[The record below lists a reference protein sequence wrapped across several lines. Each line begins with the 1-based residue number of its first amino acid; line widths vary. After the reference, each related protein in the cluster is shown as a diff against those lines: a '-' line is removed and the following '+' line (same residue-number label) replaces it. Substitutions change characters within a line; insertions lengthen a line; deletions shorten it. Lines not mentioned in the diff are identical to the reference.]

1 LIAFPALALARV
13 VVLTLALHSPAA
25 GPFADTARLVLL
37 GTGTPLADA
46 DRSGP
51 AVAIVVN
58 GNAYLVDAG
67 PGIVRRAAAAAR
79 GGTSALR
86 VQNLKRVFITHL
98 HSDHTLGLPDLML
111 SPAVLHRKAPLEVYG
126 PPGIQ
131 HMVDAILDAYREDI
145 RLRIDGLEH
154 GEPAG
159 YRMDVHEVQPGVV
172 YRDSSVT
179 VTAFRVQ
186 HGTWAYA
193 YGYRFQTADRTIVV
207 SGDTRPTDAVAD
219 ACNGCDILVH
229 EVYAQQGFDRL
240 PAGDKAYHST
250 FHTSAVALGSIAARA
265 RAKLL
270 VLYHQLFFGSSDEE
284 ILREVRESFDG
295 RVVSGKDL
303 EVY

>member
-1 LIAFPALALARV
+1 MAIPALALARAL
-13 VVLTLALHSPAA
+13 VLASVLQSPAT
-25 GPFADTARLVLL
+25 PTVADTMRLVLL
-37 GTGTPLADA
+37 GTGTPLADP

-58 GNAYLVDAG
+58 GDAYIVDAG

-79 GGTSALR
+79 AGTAALSVR
-86 VQNLKRVFITHL
+86 NLRRAFITHL

-111 SPAVLHRKAPLEVYG
+111 SPAVLHRNAPLEVYG
-126 PPGIQ
+126 PPGIE

-159 YRMDVHEVQPGVV
+159 YRMDVHEVVPGVV

-179 VTAFRVQ
+179 VTAFRVE
-186 HGTWAYA
+186 HGSWPYA
-193 YGYRFQTADRTIVV
+193 YGYRFQSADRTIVV
-207 SGDTRPTDAVAD
+207 SGDTRPTDAVAE
-219 ACNGCDILVH
+219 ACGGCDILVH

-240 PAGDKAYHST
+240 PASGKAYHAS
-250 FHTSAVALGSIAARA
+250 FHTSAVELGRIAARA
-265 RAKLL
+265 RPKLL
-270 VLYHQLFFGSSDEE
+270 VLYHQLFFGSTDEE
-284 ILREVRESFDG
+284 ILREVREGFPG

>member
-1 LIAFPALALARV
+1 MVVHVLARLL
-13 VVLTLALHSPAA
+13 VLATALQSPVAVRV
-25 GPFADTARLVLL
+25 ADTARLVLL
-37 GTGTPLADA
+37 GTGTPVADP

-51 AVAIVVN
+51 AVAIVVR
-58 GNAYLVDAG
+58 GSAYLVDAG

-79 GGTSALR
+79 AGTQALAVR
-86 VQNLKRVFITHL
+86 NLKRVFITHL

-111 SPAVLHRKAPLEVYG
+111 SPAVLHRDAPLEVYG
-126 PPGIQ
+126 PPGIK

-154 GEPAG
+154 GNPAG

-172 YRDSSVT
+172 YRDSNVT

-186 HGTWAYA
+186 HGSWAYA

-207 SGDTRPTDAVAD
+207 SGDTRPTDAVVE
-219 ACNGCDILVH
+219 ACDGCDVLVH
-229 EVYAQQGFDRL
+229 EVYPQQGFDRL
-240 PAGDKAYHST
+240 PAEGKAYFAD
-250 FHTSAVALGSIAARA
+250 FHTSAVGLGRLAARA
-265 RAKLL
+265 RPRLL
-270 VLYHQLFFGSSDEE
+270 VLYHQVFLGSTDEE
-284 ILREVRESFDG
+284 ILREVRGGFSG

>member
-1 LIAFPALALARV
+1 MAIPALALARAL
-13 VVLTLALHSPAA
+13 VLASVLQSPAT
-25 GPFADTARLVLL
+25 PTVADTMRLVLL
-37 GTGTPLADA
+37 GTGTPLADP

-58 GNAYLVDAG
+58 GDAYIVDAG

-79 GGTSALR
+79 AGTAALSVR
-86 VQNLKRVFITHL
+86 NLRRVFITHL

-111 SPAVLHRKAPLEVYG
+111 SPAVLHRNAPLEVYG
-126 PPGIQ
+126 PPGIE

-159 YRMDVHEVQPGVV
+159 YRMDVHEVVPGVV

-179 VTAFRVQ
+179 VTAFRVE
-186 HGTWAYA
+186 HGSWPYA
-193 YGYRFQTADRTIVV
+193 YGYRFQSADRTIVV
-207 SGDTRPTDAVAD
+207 SGDTRPTDAVAE
-219 ACNGCDILVH
+219 ACGGCDILVH

-240 PAGDKAYHST
+240 PASGKAYHAS
-250 FHTSAVALGSIAARA
+250 FHTSAVELGRIAARA
-265 RAKLL
+265 RPKLL
-270 VLYHQLFFGSSDEE
+270 VLYHQLFFGSTDEE
-284 ILREVRESFDG
+284 ILREVREGFPG

>member
-1 LIAFPALALARV
+1 MAIPALALARAL
-13 VVLTLALHSPAA
+13 VLASVLQSPAT
-25 GPFADTARLVLL
+25 PTVADTMRLVLL
-37 GTGTPLADA
+37 GTGTPLADP

-58 GNAYLVDAG
+58 GDAYIVDAG

-79 GGTSALR
+79 AGTAALR
-86 VQNLKRVFITHL
+86 VRNLRRVFITHL

-111 SPAVLHRKAPLEVYG
+111 SPAVLHRNAPLEVYG
-126 PPGIQ
+126 PPGIE
-131 HMVDAILDAYREDI
+131 HMVDAILNAYREDI

-159 YRMDVHEVQPGVV
+159 YRMDVHEVVPGVV

-179 VTAFRVQ
+179 VTAFRVE
-186 HGTWAYA
+186 HGSWPYA
-193 YGYRFQTADRTIVV
+193 YGYRFQSADRTIVV
-207 SGDTRPTDAVAD
+207 SGDTRPTDAVAE
-219 ACNGCDILVH
+219 ACGGCDILVH

-240 PAGDKAYHST
+240 PASGKAYHAS
-250 FHTSAVALGSIAARA
+250 FHTSAVELGRIAARA
-265 RAKLL
+265 RPKLL
-270 VLYHQLFFGSSDEE
+270 VLYHQLFFGSTDEE
-284 ILREVRESFDG
+284 ILREVREGFPG

>member
-1 LIAFPALALARV
+1 MAIPALALARAL
-13 VVLTLALHSPAA
+13 VLASVLQSPAT
-25 GPFADTARLVLL
+25 PTVADTMRLVLL
-37 GTGTPLADA
+37 GTGTPLADP

-58 GNAYLVDAG
+58 GDAYIVDAG

-79 GGTSALR
+79 AGTAALSVR
-86 VQNLKRVFITHL
+86 NLRRVFITHL

-111 SPAVLHRKAPLEVYG
+111 SPAVLHRNAPLEVYG
-126 PPGIQ
+126 PPGIK

-159 YRMDVHEVQPGVV
+159 YRMDVHEVVPGVV

-179 VTAFRVQ
+179 VTAFRVE
-186 HGTWAYA
+186 HGSWPYA
-193 YGYRFQTADRTIVV
+193 YGYRFQSADRTIVV
-207 SGDTRPTDAVAD
+207 SGDTRPTDAVAE
-219 ACNGCDILVH
+219 ACGGCDILVH

-240 PAGDKAYHST
+240 PASGKAYHAS
-250 FHTSAVALGSIAARA
+250 FHTSAVELGRIAARA
-265 RAKLL
+265 RPKLL
-270 VLYHQLFFGSSDEE
+270 VLYHQLFFGSTDEE
-284 ILREVRESFDG
+284 ILREVREGFPG

>member
-1 LIAFPALALARV
+1 MAIPALALARAL
-13 VVLTLALHSPAA
+13 VLASVLQSPAT
-25 GPFADTARLVLL
+25 PTVADTMRLVLL
-37 GTGTPLADA
+37 GTGTPLADP

-58 GNAYLVDAG
+58 GDAYIVDAG

-79 GGTSALR
+79 AGTAALSVR
-86 VQNLKRVFITHL
+86 NLRRVFITHL

-111 SPAVLHRKAPLEVYG
+111 SPAVLHRNAPLEVYG
-126 PPGIQ
+126 PPGIE

-159 YRMDVHEVQPGVV
+159 YRMDVHEVVPGVV

-179 VTAFRVQ
+179 VTAFRVE
-186 HGTWAYA
+186 HGSWPYA
-193 YGYRFQTADRTIVV
+193 YGYRFQSADRTIVV
-207 SGDTRPTDAVAD
+207 SGDTRPTDAVAE
-219 ACNGCDILVH
+219 ACGGCDILVH

-240 PAGDKAYHST
+240 PASGKAYHAS
-250 FHTSAVALGSIAARA
+250 FHTSAVELGRIAARA
-265 RAKLL
+265 RPKLL
-270 VLYHQLFFGSSDEE
+270 VLYHQLFFGSTEEE
-284 ILREVRESFDG
+284 ILREVREGFPG